1 MALVLSLLRNITLF
15 NTLFTLNRGA
25 GGLKM
30 VTLEASIKISYKA
43 NVQIFFGKMLA
54 LQYITF
60 FAYSIKQYLT
70 LVHRGLHSLRG
81 QWYQ

>member
-1 MALVLSLLRNITLF
+1 MALVLSLLNNIILF

-25 GGLKM
+25 GGFKM

-43 NVQIFFGKMLA
+43 DVQILIGKTLA

-60 FAYSIKQYLT
+60 FPYSIKQYLT
-70 LVHRGLHSLRG
+70 LVHRDPHYLRE
-81 QWYQ
+81 QWYR